1 MANVGPPVGE
11 VRHIAKLNLLN
22 WGSWRYGISIL
33 LERSKL
39 FRVTL
44 RQELKPAEI
53 LNDAGVVTNQAL
65 IDVWDQKDV
74 DARMIIYCNIEPQL
88 QVLVEGVVQLLIC
101 GIGLYSNL
109 LKQLLR
115 MQTCC

>member
-33 LERSKL
+33 LERNKL

-44 RQELKPAEI
+44 RQELKPAEE
-53 LNDAGVVTNQAL
+53 NRSVVMT
-65 IDVWDQKDV
+65 QKSTED
-74 DARMIIYCNIEPQL
+74 
-88 QVLVEGVVQLLIC
+88 
-101 GIGLYSNL
+101 S
-109 LKQLLR
+109 
-115 MQTCC
+115 